1 MTSHASWPVV
11 YARLHMS
18 LPPARP
24 RSPLWLVVLSLACEE
39 PMHPYRMQTLIK
51 QRGKEHVANVAQR
64 NSVYQTIVA
73 LHRAGLIAIH
83 GVSREERRPE
93 RTAYEATDVGHQTL
107 RAWIRHGLANV
118 AREFPEFP
126 AVLSLLDPTLR
137 PRSWAR
143 SWRVAPWH
151 SRRALPSLERL
162 RPGLPR
168 IFLLEEEYM
177 AAIVRAE
184 LKWLHSVIADF
195 RSGSL
200 GFPSKAEMLRLAATM
215 GGPSEEAIR
224 RIETELDENSA
235 NAAGATQ
242 DRGRR
247 RESSK
252 QRPAK
257 KPKRRRS

>member
-1 MTSHASWPVV
+1 MTHPS
-11 YARLHMS
+11 
-18 LPPARP
+18 RP

-51 QRGKEHVANVAQR
+51 QRGKEQIANVAQR

-93 RTAYEATDVGHQTL
+93 RTAYEATDVGRQTL
-107 RAWIRHGLANV
+107 RAWMRHGLANV

-137 PRSWAR
+137 PEELGALLESRTVALEAR
-143 SWRVAPWH
+143 LAELGKAP
-151 SRRALPSLERL
+151 PE
-162 RPGLPR
+162 LPR

-177 AAIVRAE
+177 AAVVRAE
-184 LKWLHSVIADF
+184 LKWLRSVIVDL

-224 RIETELDENSA
+224 RAEAEVERADGENSST
-235 NAAGATQ
+235 AAGATQ
-242 DRGRR
+242 KHGRR
-247 RESSK
+247 RDSPK
-252 QRPAK
+252 QRSAK
-257 KPKRRRS
+257 KNTKRRRS

>member
-1 MTSHASWPVV
+1 MQGGAEV
-11 YARLHMS
+11 YARFHMS
-18 LPPARP
+18 APARP

-51 QRGKEHVANVAQR
+51 QRGKEQIANVAQR

-83 GVSREERRPE
+83 GVSRDERRPE
-93 RTAYEATDVGHQTL
+93 PTAYEATAVGRQTL
-107 RAWIRHGLANV
+107 RTWIRHGLAKV

-137 PRSWAR
+137 PEELGALLESRTVALEAR
-143 SWRVAPWH
+143 LAELGKAP
-151 SRRALPSLERL
+151 
-162 RPGLPR
+162 PGLPR

-177 AAIVRAE
+177 AAVVRAE
-184 LKWLHSVIADF
+184 LKWLRGVIADF

-224 RIETELDENSA
+224 RIETELEPPDGENSA
-235 NAAGATQ
+235 KAGAIQ
-242 DRGRR
+242 KRGRR
-247 RESSK
+247 REPAK
-252 QRPAK
+252 QGPAK
-257 KPKRRRS
+257 KPKR

>member
-1 MTSHASWPVV
+1 MTHPS
-11 YARLHMS
+11 
-18 LPPARP
+18 RP

-51 QRGKEHVANVAQR
+51 QRGKEQIANVAQR

-93 RTAYEATDVGHQTL
+93 RTAYEATEVGRQTL
-107 RAWIRHGLANV
+107 RAWMRHGLANV

-137 PRSWAR
+137 PEELGALLESRTVALEAR
-143 SWRVAPWH
+143 LAELGKAP
-151 SRRALPSLERL
+151 
-162 RPGLPR
+162 PGLPR